1 MLEDRD
7 YMREPDY
14 GQQRWR
20 QQFRLRWTW
29 TTALIASYVVVLVIQ
44 QIAVAVFDQPEHQPV
59 ASFITQYLAL
69 SKEGLASGYAWQ
81 LFTYQF
87 LHAGW
92 MHLIFNSWAIFI
104 FGNELE
110 MLLGGRRFLTLMFS
124 SGIVGGVFQVLA
136 AVAYPPWFGGPVVG
150 ASAGAFGLVAAF
162 AMLFPERELTMLVFF
177 VIPVHLRAKMLLV
190 LSAVIAIGGSF
201 FPADHVAN
209 AAHLGGMA
217 MGWLYVKKI
226 LNRALLGV
234 ENEPKYFQPQPAK
247 PVKRQPVEFEEG
259 EVDAV
264 LDKISER
271 GINSLTARE
280 RAVLEAARKKMAQR

>member
-1 MLEDRD
+1 
-7 YMREPDY
+7 MREPDY

-69 SKEGLASGYAWQ
+69 SKEGLTSGYAWQ

-201 FPADHVAN
+201 FPADHVA
-209 AAHLGGMA
+209 
-217 MGWLYVKKI
+217 
-226 LNRALLGV
+226 
-234 ENEPKYFQPQPAK
+234 
-247 PVKRQPVEFEEG
+247 
-259 EVDAV
+259 
-264 LDKISER
+264 
-271 GINSLTARE
+271 
-280 RAVLEAARKKMAQR
+280 